1 MAKAITKA
9 GERIEKPVDVKLNV
23 LPIFG
28 SLIHL
33 YAYEGPCRFGG
44 AEELTNEFDSNAAA
58 AGFKAFKE
66 KLAALYGDDA
76 DVNILDAVHIPVSD
90 EFYYHPSVFDELTER
105 MADVDVIFAYGNP
118 MPRLCRE
125 LNSRYHKPFLILT
138 NSGAI
143 TTTVMS
149 DLICDGYEDV
159 YGAIDWK
166 EVTRYFHAMKAVKA
180 LSRTRVLK
188 MIRHESDAYLTA
200 DFFIN
205 NDVLRNKFGVQSTS
219 INMHEMMDQL
229 HNGDGTG
236 NYTLPIRDVY
246 NLNDEDE
253 AEAEAITKGL
263 IADADEC
270 WMDEDKVLKSVRFNV
285 LTRKLMDHFGC
296 NAFTAQCKECCATTR
311 INQEQITYCLGHS
324 LNNEC
329 GIASACEGDINA
341 LCSITLLSSLS
352 HKAPYMSNT
361 TPLILDENG
370 EIVSKN
376 WFGDAPCVSEYPN
389 ELYCTWHAVPN
400 RFMQGYDSEQAH
412 YGVGPFASNA
422 RFGATIRYKFEED
435 AGKEI
440 TLMRFNP
447 RGTKMLIVKGTIVGG
462 TGYDR
467 YGCPEGVYFR
477 VSDRDK
483 LFKAQLE
490 FGNHLPLVY
499 GDYVNDLE
507 HVAELLGVEPV
518 VFQ

>member
-9 GERIEKPVDVKLNV
+9 GERIAKPLDIKINV
-23 LPIFG
+23 LPIYG
-28 SLIHL
+28 SLIHD
-33 YAYEGPCRFGG
+33 YAYEGPCRFGA
-44 AEELTNEFDSNAAA
+44 AEELTHDFDANAAA
-58 AGFKAFKE
+58 AGFKAFKK
-66 KLAALYGDDA
+66 KLDDLYGEDL
-76 DVNILDAVHIPVSD
+76 DVNMLEAVHIPVSD
-90 EFYYHPSVFDELTER
+90 EFSYQPSVFTDLESQ
-105 MADVDVIFAYGNP
+105 MGIVDVIFAYGNP

-125 LNSRYHKPFLILT
+125 LNSRFHKPFVILT

-143 TTTVMS
+143 TTSVMS
-149 DLICDGYEDV
+149 DLIADGYEDV
-159 YGAIDWK
+159 YGPIDWK
-166 EVTRYFHAMKAVKA
+166 QATRYFHALKAAKA
-180 LSRTRVLK
+180 LASTRVLK
-188 MIRHESDAYLTA
+188 MVRHESDAYLTA
-200 DFFIN
+200 DFSISN
-205 NDVLRNKFGVQSTS
+205 EILRNKLGVQSTS

-229 HNGDGTG
+229 HNGDGSG

-246 NLNDEDE
+246 NLDDDDEKE
-253 AEAEAITKGL
+253 AAAITKDL

-270 WMDEDKVLKSVRFNV
+270 WMDKDKILKSVRFNV

-311 INQEQITYCLGHS
+311 INQEQVTYCLGHS

-329 GIASACEGDINA
+329 GIASACEGDMNA
-341 LCSITLLSSLS
+341 LCAITVLSALS

-361 TPLILDENG
+361 TPLVLDDNK
-370 EIVSKN
+370 EIVAKN
-376 WFGDAPCVSEYPN
+376 WFSDQPCVAEYPD

-400 RFMQGYDSEQAH
+400 RYMQGYDSEQAH

-447 RGTKMLIVKGTIVGG
+447 RGTKMLIVKGVIVGG

-467 YGCPEGVYFR
+467 YGCPEGIYFR
-477 VSDRDK
+477 VADRDK
-483 LFKAQLE
+483 LFHAQLE

-499 GDYVNDLE
+499 GDYVKELE
-507 HVAELLGVEPV
+507 TLAEVLDVEPI
-518 VFQ
+518 VFK